1 MAKQTIKKD
10 KVKKISNKNA
20 ETTTTNNENPE
31 YKSTVTYVEVELLQA
46 VKIGKFTYSA
56 GRTIGL
62 KKETADDLIKDNKA
76 KQV

>member
-1 MAKQTIKKD
+1 MAKQKAKTS
-10 KVKKISNKNA
+10 VKPK
-20 ETTTTNNENPE
+20 EQ
-31 YKSTVTYVEVELLQA
+31 TVTQTETPGFVSYAYVDVELLQA

>member
-1 MAKQTIKKD
+1 MAKQKAKTS
-10 KVKKISNKNA
+10 VKPKAQKEENITQT
-20 ETTTTNNENPE
+20 ETPE
-31 YKSTVTYVEVELLQA
+31 FVSSAYVDVELLQA